1 MIIFESSDAMRRW
14 SMSERQHNRTIGF
27 VPTMGFLH
35 DGHLSLVDYARR
47 HARVDSVVMSIFVNP
62 TQFGPNEDFDRY
74 PRDRAR
80 DETMARQ
87 AGVDVLF
94 LPDIED
100 IYPAGARTFVE
111 VEALGSIMCGASRP
125 THFRGVTT
133 VVTKLF
139 NIVLPHVAVFGQ
151 KDAQQFLI
159 LRRMVRDLK
168 LDIDMRMAPIVR
180 EPDGLA
186 MSSRNVYLNDDERR
200 QALCLS
206 QSLTIARRMIENGK
220 TSTAEIIHAMRSHI
234 DAHPL
239 ARPDYVTIRDPDSL
253 EELNVVKK
261 PMLVALAVYI
271 GKTRLID
278 NWILE

>member
-1 MIIFESSDAMRRW
+1 
-14 SMSERQHNRTIGF
+14 
-27 VPTMGFLH
+27 MGFLH
-35 DGHLSLVDYARR
+35 DGHLSLVDHARR

-100 IYPAGARTFVE
+100 IYPTGARTFVE
-111 VEALGSIMCGASRP
+111 VEGLGSVMCGASRP

-220 TSTAEIIHAMRSHI
+220 TSTAEILDAMRSHI

-261 PMLVALAVYI
+261 PMLVALAVYV

>member
-1 MIIFESSDAMRRW
+1 MILFESSDAMRQW
-14 SMSERQHNRTIGF
+14 STSQRQHNRTIGF

-35 DGHLSLVDYARR
+35 DGHLSLVDHARR

-111 VEALGSIMCGASRP
+111 VEGLGSIMCGASRP

-159 LRRMVRDLK
+159 LHRMARDLK

-206 QSLTIARRMIENGK
+206 QSLMIARRLIEDGK
-220 TSTAEIIHAMRSHI
+220 TSTAEIIDAMRSHVG
-234 DAHPL
+234 AHSL
-239 ARPDYVTIRDPDSL
+239 ARPDYVTIRDLDSL
-253 EELNVVKK
+253 DELHVVKK

-278 NWILE
+278 NWIYT

>member
-1 MIIFESSDAMRRW
+1 MIILETSDAMRQW
-14 SMSERQHNRTIGF
+14 SLAERQHGRTIGL

-35 DGHLSLVDYARR
+35 DGHLSLVSHARSQS
-47 HARVDSVVMSIFVNP
+47 RVDSVVMSIFVNP

-80 DETMARQ
+80 DETMAKH
-87 AGVDVLF
+87 ADVDVLF
-94 LPDIED
+94 LPGVED
-100 IYPAGARTFVE
+100 IYPRGARTFVE
-111 VEALGSIMCGASRP
+111 VDGLGAIMCGATRP
-125 THFRGVTT
+125 THFKGVTT

-186 MSSRNVYLNDDERR
+186 MSSRNVYLNGDERQ

-206 QSLTIARRMIENGK
+206 KSLDIARRMVASGT
-220 TSTAEIIHAMRSHI
+220 TSASDLVEAMRSHI
-234 DAHPL
+234 ASYPL
-239 ARPDYVTIRDPDSL
+239 ARLEYATIRDLDSL
-253 EELNVVKK
+253 DELAVVQK
-261 PMLVALAVYI
+261 PMLVALAVHV

-278 NWILE
+278 NWIDA